1 MGKIGGYDAQ
11 RGTRTKKEGLTSS
24 AGRTR
29 SYACVLYPESAP
41 ENWRDILSDFHIPCL
56 ISPLHD
62 KDVNPTGEKKK
73 AHYHVLLLF
82 DSVKSET
89 QAREIFE
96 AFGGVGCEKVNS
108 VRGYARYLCH
118 LDNPEKFQYP
128 MQEVTELF
136 GADYQALIPNNSDR
150 YGMIKDMRFFI
161 KTHNMTYFNQFFDYC
176 ADNNDDWFRCLCDSS
191 AYIIKEYMKSMAF
204 EENATF

>member
-118 LDNPEKFQYP
+118 LDNPEKVQ
-128 MQEVTELF
+128 LLL
-136 GADYQALIPNNSDR
+136 A
-150 YGMIKDMRFFI
+150 
-161 KTHNMTYFNQFFDYC
+161 
-176 ADNNDDWFRCLCDSS
+176 
-191 AYIIKEYMKSMAF
+191 
-204 EENATF
+204 